1 MGAEITD
8 AGGDKTRQD
17 HAERERNKSH
27 LPRYTLELFR
37 EKIAVI
43 DVGEDAQDKINLWW
57 RQAAE
62 VQEWIERFQQ
72 ATKLLT
78 PATPE
83 KQDANAALKGCPEL
97 FGEIN
102 NKLKALV
109 SRKTGYSVRT
119 LWVDPILRQLGRQL
133 PEITQAEE
141 IVATIQSFDK
151 KYWTRDNDQV
161 IAICEAINERGVG
174 DLEQIRMLVA
184 QWSFQEFIES
194 IPRQNL
200 HHLFK
205 DLADQT
211 LVDDLELEK
220 MELQTALAG
229 HPWSSEKREK
239 FRRLHHRLRH
249 AMDDLNA
256 EEQVKRD
263 FDEAFKYATGDLGK
277 SVSAIDILRNAE
289 AAWDGFKRDSTLQA
303 FWRHEQ
309 NKLTGES

>member
-1 MGAEITD
+1 M
-8 AGGDKTRQD
+8 
-17 HAERERNKSH
+17 
-27 LPRYTLELFR
+27 
-37 EKIAVI
+37 
-43 DVGEDAQDKINLWW
+43 
-57 RQAAE
+57 
-62 VQEWIERFQQ
+62 
-72 ATKLLT
+72 
-78 PATPE
+78 
-83 KQDANAALKGCPEL
+83 
-97 FGEIN
+97 
-102 NKLKALV
+102 KALV

-239 FRRLHHRLRH
+239 FRRLHHRLRQ